1 MFWIMVVPVAHD
13 AGCKWGIP
21 ITPTHPMLGTAEHG
35 SGLPLRGEEDEAA
48 LHRADTRCRIIGR
61 NGQRF
66 AGRLVAVNS
75 EERIL
80 GLISESQLGPYT
92 REIPFDAIDEI
103 QYTAPGRIQGS
114 YVFWGFLVGAA
125 AGALIG
131 QTVDSGK
138 EVGSDSGGAV
148 TGAAIGAGVGI
159 LVSGGISFFVPSKR
173 RIRCAAEE

>member
-1 MFWIMVVPVAHD
+1 MKLLFIVLILVAGSWSWSAAQSPD
-13 AGCKWGIP
+13 CLGRAAGI
-21 ITPTHPMLGTAEHG
+21 
-35 SGLPLRGEEDEAA
+35 EEDSP
-48 LHRADTRCRIIGR
+48 LLIIGR